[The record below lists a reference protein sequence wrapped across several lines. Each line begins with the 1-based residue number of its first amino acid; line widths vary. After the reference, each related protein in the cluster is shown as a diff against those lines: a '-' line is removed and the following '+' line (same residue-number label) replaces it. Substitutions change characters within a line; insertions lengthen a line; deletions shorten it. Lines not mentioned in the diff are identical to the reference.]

1 MELNV
6 FPIELKKHI
15 IFCVVA
21 SIFFLLQ
28 FIRTK
33 HWYQLV
39 MAAAVP
45 LSLLIYIDPENNY
58 IFYGVGVME
67 GVLLLLALVLNII
80 QSRKEAKAEKLKN
93 NAAPETPA
101 ANTEG

>member
-6 FPIELKKHI
+6 FPIGLNKHI
-15 IFCVVA
+15 IFCVIA

-39 MAAAVP
+39 MAIAVP
-45 LSLLIYIDPENNY
+45 ISLLIYIDHDNPY
-58 IFYGVGVME
+58 IFYGVGVVE

-80 QSRKEAKAEKLKN
+80 QTSKEEKAERAK
-93 NAAPETPA
+93 NAAAQTA
-101 ANTEG
+101 AQGTEN

>member
-15 IFCVVA
+15 FFCVVA

-45 LSLLIYIDPENNY
+45 LSLLIYIDPDNNY
-58 IFYGVGVME
+58 IFYGVGVLE

-80 QSRKEAKAEKLKN
+80 QSKKEEKAEKLKK
-93 NAAPETPA
+93 AAAADAPA
-101 ANTEG
+101 VHTEE